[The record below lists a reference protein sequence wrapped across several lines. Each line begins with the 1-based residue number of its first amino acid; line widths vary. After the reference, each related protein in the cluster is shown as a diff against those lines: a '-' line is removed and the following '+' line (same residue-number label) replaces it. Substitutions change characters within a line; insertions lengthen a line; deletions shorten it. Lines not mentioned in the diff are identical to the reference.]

1 MIGYRLV
8 ITEDPWPAA
17 PLLLTCRYVC
27 EIGLEALYREIILLK
42 NPWTLLKL
50 MRQPHARCFHY
61 MKILDLRHL
70 IDWQIFIDRLPP
82 LIRRRV
88 LQSQVSALAQYAT
101 DPSWNTSLNTV
112 QNLEYDWRDEVSPH
126 LKMIKVSSDSNKI
139 VSSLLPL

>member
-8 ITEDPWPAA
+8 VTEDPWPVT

-27 EIGLEALYREIILLK
+27 EVGLEALYREIILLK
-42 NPWTLLKL
+42 NPWTLLRL
-50 MRQPHARCFHY
+50 MRQSHARCFHY

-70 IDWQIFIDRLPP
+70 IDWQIFIGRLPP